1 MKYQFN
7 ERREASVHTYDKI
20 ASLALMVFCKIY
32 LFIYFLSIKH
42 YLSCA
47 PEKNPSNA
55 AAIYIH
61 SKINIDIGGV
71 DKLHV
76 VNSTRKTNAKK
87 VLRTSLLDNR
97 TRQRLC

>member
-7 ERREASVHTYDKI
+7 ERREASVYTYDKI

-42 YLSCA
+42 YLSYA

-55 AAIYIH
+55 AAIYIR
-61 SKINIDIGGV
+61 SKINIGGV

-76 VNSTRKTNAKK
+76 VNSARKTNAKK
-87 VLRTSLLDNR
+87 KKSTQNEPAR
-97 TRQRLC
+97 